1 MLPVYCKH
9 FGLTRE
15 PFSVTPDPNFLFLSA
30 SHAEALAQFVYG
42 IKSRRGFIVLTGEV
56 GTGKTTLIH
65 SLLEEIN
72 DGHTHSALIFNLM
85 DSPKD
90 FLRYLC
96 EDFAITSPVEKPN
109 DNQDSLTLLHRF
121 LLECYRKGENV
132 VLIIDEAQNLSA
144 EVLER
149 VRLLSNFETKQEKL
163 LQILL
168 VGQPELGDRLNQPE
182 LRQLKQ
188 RVALRHHLSPLS
200 LIDCKK
206 YIAQRL
212 EISGGRGS
220 LFGVAAIE
228 AVHRY
233 SGGIPR
239 LVNIL
244 CDNGL
249 LSAYARRKEQ
259 VEAAMIDE
267 IAQDLEITVAPR
279 AVAAGNNLTTKTK
292 AISLSKPIE
301 KMFSRSKA
309 AAAVERIAGL
319 ETKLFRPKP
328 NLRNGLAFRASSEN
342 KDTEPDYQTESEN
355 GSAKK
360 IETLLEVVPLRVFKC
375 MIRTLT
381 EGLGPMAPI
390 ILDDHIAAMGETK
403 EAFPKRRIGELVD
416 EISLEIL
423 NESMKGQF
431 HQIISKELHTMV
443 GGDDYR

>member
-30 SHAEALAQFVYG
+30 SHEEALAQFVYG

-109 DNQDSLTLLHRF
+109 DNQDYLALLHRF
-121 LLECYRKGENV
+121 LLECYRKGDNV

-200 LIDCKK
+200 LIECKK
-206 YIAQRL
+206 YIARRL

-228 AVHRY
+228 AVHLY

-249 LSAYARRKEQ
+249 LSAYARRKEH
-259 VEAAMIDE
+259 VEPAMIDE
-267 IAQDLEITVAPR
+267 IAQDLEITIAPR
-279 AVAAGNNLTTKTK
+279 AVAARNNLTTKTK
-292 AISLSKPIE
+292 AISLPKPIE
-301 KMFSRSKA
+301 KMFSLSKA

-319 ETKLFRPKP
+319 ETKLFRSKP
-328 NLRNGLAFRASSEN
+328 NLRNGLALDPSSEN
-342 KDTEPDYQTESEN
+342 KDS
-355 GSAKK
+355 
-360 IETLLEVVPLRVFKC
+360 
-375 MIRTLT
+375 
-381 EGLGPMAPI
+381 
-390 ILDDHIAAMGETK
+390 
-403 EAFPKRRIGELVD
+403 
-416 EISLEIL
+416 
-423 NESMKGQF
+423 
-431 HQIISKELHTMV
+431 
-443 GGDDYR
+443 